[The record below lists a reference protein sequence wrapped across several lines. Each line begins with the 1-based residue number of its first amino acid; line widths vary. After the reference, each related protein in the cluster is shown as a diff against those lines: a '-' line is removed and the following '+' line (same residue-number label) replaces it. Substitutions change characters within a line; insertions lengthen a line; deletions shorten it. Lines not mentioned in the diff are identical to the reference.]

1 MGAILRSSW
10 IDLKGLPHQASMP
23 NLELF
28 SNAGFPFTRYAD
40 LSQTTVV
47 LPEEPSQQEIETYLT
62 MMGHFGA
69 ETGYP
74 TLRVTVAGPEALQ
87 SGADQ
92 DFLVITTGQS
102 TGEVGRLASGM
113 PVTFADNELKVQDTR
128 GFFAAVHNMWWRIPA
143 NDQLSSGMIGTT
155 GVPDALIEEIE
166 SPYSSGRSV
175 VLVDMKSAANYPAMM
190 KAFLE
195 ASQSSAVSGTVALL
209 EGPRFE
215 SYRIGNNVYH
225 VGVLPWWTALQLWF
239 MQVPWMV
246 DLAVLAI
253 SFVFAIWIRS
263 WLRARA
269 RRRLQV
275 VESL

>member
-1 MGAILRSSW
+1 
-10 IDLKGLPHQASMP
+10 
-23 NLELF
+23 
-28 SNAGFPFTRYAD
+28 
-40 LSQTTVV
+40 
-47 LPEEPSQQEIETYLT
+47 
-62 MMGHFGA
+62 
-69 ETGYP
+69 
-74 TLRVTVAGPEALQ
+74 
-87 SGADQ
+87 
-92 DFLVITTGQS
+92 
-102 TGEVGRLASGM
+102 M
-113 PVTFADNELKVQDTR
+113 PVTFGDNSLKVQDTR

-143 NDQLSSGMIGTT
+143 PDQLPSGVIGTT
-155 GVPDALIEEIE
+155 GVPDALMEEIE
-166 SPYSSGRSV
+166 SPYSSGRTV
-175 VLVDMKSAANYPAMM
+175 VLIDMKSAASLQPMM

>member
-1 MGAILRSSW
+1 
-10 IDLKGLPHQASMP
+10 
-23 NLELF
+23 
-28 SNAGFPFTRYAD
+28 
-40 LSQTTVV
+40 
-47 LPEEPSQQEIETYLT
+47 

-102 TGEVGRLASGM
+102 AGEVGRLASGM